1 MKPIKLAITLSLA
14 LASAAVPALA
24 QAQSAGYGYGQQ
36 QQYGNAYRGD
46 RGQVNALN
54 QQLVQL
60 DRQIGRAQAM
70 RQLSP
75 REAYGL
81 RGELN
86 RLNREVA
93 YASRGGLDRGE
104 MRGLQQRIDQLRF
117 RVERNRND
125 RDRAFNGYGND
136 QRGYDQRGQVV
147 QVQVLP
153 RGR

>member
-14 LASAAVPALA
+14 LASAAVPAVA
-24 QAQSAGYGYGQQ
+24 QAQSAGYGYGQ

-75 REAYGL
+75 REANGL
-81 RGELN
+81 RSELN

-104 MRGLQQRIDQLRF
+104 MRGLQQKIDQLRYK
-117 RVERNRND
+117 VERNRND
-125 RDRAFNGYGND
+125 RNRDYNGQGHH
-136 QRGYDQRGQVV
+136 RGY
-147 QVQVLP
+147 
-153 RGR
+153 

>member
-36 QQYGNAYRGD
+36 QYGNAYRGD

-54 QQLVQL
+54 QQLFQL

-86 RLNREVA
+86 QLNREVA

-104 MRGLQQRIDQLRF
+104 MRNLQQKIERLRF
-117 RVERNRND
+117 KVERNS
-125 RDRAFNGYGND
+125 RDGNRAYNGYGND
-136 QRGYDQRGQVV
+136 QRGDDQRRYDQRGH
-147 QVQVLP
+147 
-153 RGR
+153 